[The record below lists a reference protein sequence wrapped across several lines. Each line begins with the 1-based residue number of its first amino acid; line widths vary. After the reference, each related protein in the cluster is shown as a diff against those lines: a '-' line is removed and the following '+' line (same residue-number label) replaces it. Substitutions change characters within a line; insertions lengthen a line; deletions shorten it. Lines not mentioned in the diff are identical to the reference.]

1 MSKGRIEC
9 IDRHFDVV
17 SAVEF
22 KELEEGH
29 MIVVIMKLKI
39 EVFFSV

>member
-1 MSKGRIEC
+1 MQSNPYVNCIASSQNWVSKGRIEC

-22 KELEEGH
+22 KEL
-29 MIVVIMKLKI
+29 VL
-39 EVFFSV
+39 